1 MTLVQLKVI
10 LFIVFGVLVQ
20 RVIRQMH
27 KHVVEVAALGS
38 FISFSAEP
46 SESHLVQV
54 DSQRI
59 HSVEEHIQT
68 QIIFQIIDQMWLIN
82 ILLHDVTDALLV
94 NVVLF
99 QSLVVFGF
107 F

>member
-1 MTLVQLKVI
+1 
-10 LFIVFGVLVQ
+10 
-20 RVIRQMH
+20 MH
-27 KHVVEVAALGS
+27 KHVVEVAAPGS

-59 HSVEEHIQT
+59 YSVEEHVQT

-82 ILLHDVTDALLV
+82 ILLHDVTNALLV

>member
-1 MTLVQLKVI
+1 VTLVQLKVI

-20 RVIRQMH
+20 RIVRQMH

-38 FISFSAEP
+38 FISFSAES

-59 HSVEEHIQT
+59 YTVEEHIQT

-82 ILLHDVTDALLV
+82 ILLHDVPNALLV